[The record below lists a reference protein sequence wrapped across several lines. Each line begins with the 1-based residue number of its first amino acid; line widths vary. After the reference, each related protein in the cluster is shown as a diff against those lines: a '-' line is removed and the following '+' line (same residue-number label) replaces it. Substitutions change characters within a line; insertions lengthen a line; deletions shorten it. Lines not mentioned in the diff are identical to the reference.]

1 MLSSDLAFSSVNGT
15 GEVSQASRGA
25 ELVSSYTGKCRNR
38 STQISFSVDVK
49 DVEWEDDDD
58 EDDGKTTNRSVREEA
73 GICARSGGGCH
84 VVLCASK
91 EAAVGSAAW
100 SQNSRE
106 SDVVPAERVAPPGA
120 EWRVR
125 RHQWEKRIQR

>member
-1 MLSSDLAFSSVNGT
+1 M
-15 GEVSQASRGA
+15 R
-25 ELVSSYTGKCRNR
+25 
-38 STQISFSVDVK
+38 FSVDVK

-58 EDDGKTTNRSVREEA
+58 EDDGKTDELRSVREEDE
-73 GICARSGGGCH
+73 GS
-84 VVLCASK
+84 VLGAAAAAMSFYVRPK

-120 EWRVR
+120 EMESASASVGKANTEVIGTTVKAAKTSLQCSNGLHDLAVSRTLVV
-125 RHQWEKRIQR
+125 EVLGA